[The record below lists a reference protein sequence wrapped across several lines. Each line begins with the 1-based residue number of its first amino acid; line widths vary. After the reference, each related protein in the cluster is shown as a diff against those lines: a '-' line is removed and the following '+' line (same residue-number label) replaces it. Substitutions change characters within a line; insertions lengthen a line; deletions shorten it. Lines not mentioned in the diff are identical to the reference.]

1 MVKRRVGGL
10 VKAYVFS
17 YLYCFYR
24 IVALGCMDG
33 MIMKSQNIAIWVALA
48 NANRNIRNIEVE
60 GDYAVL
66 YLVIMIIAI
75 VIGVWIALKGD

>member
-10 VKAYVFS
+10 VQAYVFS

-33 MIMKSQNIAIWVALA
+33 IIMKSQNIAIWIALA
-48 NANRNIRNIEVE
+48 NANRNINRNIEVE
-60 GDYAVL
+60 GNYTLL
-66 YLVIMIIAI
+66 YILIMIVTIA
-75 VIGVWIALKGD
+75 VGLWIAFKE

>member
-17 YLYCFYR
+17 CLYCFYR

-33 MIMKSQNIAIWVALA
+33 IIMFHTSEDWKKFFGDDNLTYEEFDAYY
-48 NANRNIRNIEVE
+48 NECIEE
-60 GDYAVL
+60 ML
-66 YLVIMIIAI
+66 PF
-75 VIGVWIALKGD
+75 